1 MKTKNLLAL
10 ISVMEILFLVTI
22 DVLGNRLAELI
33 HLDPVTILGLTLG
46 LVTILAWSTFYK
58 FRIADTETI
67 AISFP
72 KPRIRLTQQGVRT
85 FMFWLTYGP
94 FAILVSSGA
103 FHLAKELESGW
114 SALLPGIA
122 VS

>member
-33 HLDPVTILGLTLG
+33 HLDPVTVLGLTLG
-46 LVTILAWSTFYK
+46 LVTILAWITFYK

-72 KPRIRLTQQGVRT
+72 KPHIHLTQQGVKT
-85 FMFWLTYGP
+85 FIFWLTYS
-94 FAILVSSGA
+94 LVSGA
-103 FHLAKELESGW
+103 KREN
-114 SALLPGIA
+114 P
-122 VS
+122 